1 MPALPPTRPRDDRG
15 QRHDL
20 PVTAEGRHTR
30 SDGQKKGLQAT
41 ITAEVSAEAGRLIGD
56 GVLDGLDFEAIETAA
71 RQSALRMMGQAVARL
86 LNRDTSDRQGA
97 ALPCRCGAEARYAG
111 RRPRTITTAL
121 GPMTLERAWYH
132 CERCQE
138 GFAPRDRALGLDS
151 SSLSPAALRMTG
163 VTAARVSFAE
173 ASELLAELAG
183 LDLEP
188 KLVERQAEA
197 LGRAIAADERQV
209 IEPEPSDAQTLY
221 LGLDGTGV
229 PVRKTET
236 QGRKG
241 KQPDGSA
248 KTREAKIAALW
259 SAESR
264 DKHGNPARDP
274 DSVSYNAAIETVAI
288 LDTETEL
295 PPFAKRVLR
304 EIERRRFLD
313 APQQVVLG
321 DGAAWIWNFAEE
333 HLPDAIPIVDIFHA
347 KGHLFDAAKAIYG
360 PGTDLA
366 GAWGK
371 QRRDELDQGRFD
383 DLLAAL
389 QEHADSC
396 DEAQKTLDY
405 FNNNRKKMRYP
416 AFRAQGLCVSTGV
429 LEGGCKSV
437 IAARLKNGG
446 MHWTV
451 HGANAVIA
459 LRCAIRSNRFD
470 DFWERR
476 AAG

>member
-1 MPALPPTRPRDDRG
+1 MPASAGSHQGADGG

-20 PVTAEGRHTR
+20 PDTTAGGHTS
-30 SDGQKKGLQAT
+30 SDGGKRGLQAT
-41 ITAEVSAEAGRLIGD
+41 ITAEIAAEVEHLIGE
-56 GVLDGLDFEAIETAA
+56 GSLDGFDFEAVETAA
-71 RQSALRMMGQAVARL
+71 RQMALGVAGQAVAQRL
-86 LNRDTSDRQGA
+86 NTDYSDEAGPVA
-97 ALPCRCGAEARYAG
+97 CACGAEARSAG

-121 GPMTLERAWYH
+121 GPMTIERAWYH
-132 CERCQE
+132 CDRCAE
-138 GFAPRDRALGLDS
+138 GFAPRDRALGLDR

-183 LDLEP
+183 LDIEP

-197 LGRAIAADERQV
+197 LGRAIAEDERQV
-209 IEPEPSDAQTLY
+209 IEPEPSDAHTLY

-248 KTREAKIAALW
+248 KTREAKIAVVW
-259 SAESR
+259 SADSR

-295 PPFAKRVLR
+295 PPFAQRVLR

-313 APQQVVLG
+313 APRQVVLG

-333 HLPDAIPIVDIFHA
+333 HLHDAIQIVDIFHA

-366 GAWGK
+366 EQWGK
-371 QRRDELDQGRFD
+371 QRRDELDQGRFQ
-383 DLLAAL
+383 DLLGAL
-389 QEHADSC
+389 GEHADSC

-405 FNNNRKKMRYP
+405 FNNNRKRMRYP

-446 MHWTV
+446 MR
-451 HGANAVIA
+451 GPG
-459 LRCAIRSNRFD
+459 IRPFATMKRFD
-470 DFWERR
+470 VGFIQSTTP
-476 AAG
+476 